1 LTGFEPIPGDFV
13 MSQSGIAKS
22 YSLAFK
28 QKVVSEIEAGK
39 FSISQAKRIYD
50 ISAQSIYDWLRKL
63 GKGHLIAKVVRI
75 EMKDEKDKLKE
86 LQHQNQKL
94 ESALAQAHLRLL
106 MYECLVESVETHYQ
120 IDVKKTFGSSASN
133 THSSKSKSRA

>member
-1 LTGFEPIPGDFV
+1 MSEPGP
-13 MSQSGIAKS
+13 QKR

-50 ISAQSIYDWLRKL
+50 ISAQSIYNWLRKL
-63 GKGHLIAKVVRI
+63 GKGHLIEKVVRI
-75 EMKDEKDKLKE
+75 EMKDEKDQFKE
-86 LQHQNQKL
+86 LQRQNQKL

-106 MYECLVESVETHYQ
+106 MYECLVESVEAHYQ
-120 IDVKKTFGSSASN
+120 IDVKKTFGSTASN
-133 THSSKSKSRA
+133 THSSKSKSKA

>member
-1 LTGFEPIPGDFV
+1 LTGFAPISGDHFMSDPGLH
-13 MSQSGIAKS
+13 KR

-28 QKVVSEIEAGK
+28 QKVVAEIEAGK
-39 FSISQAKRIYD
+39 FSVSQARRIYD
-50 ISAQSIYDWLRKL
+50 ISFPALYRWLRKL

-106 MYECLVESVETHYQ
+106 MYECLVESVEAHYQ

-133 THSSKSKSRA
+133 TRSSKSKSKA